1 MCNKKFEKSFDE
13 DIRKKRFFGQDNRL
27 LRTASSI
34 INQLYG
40 NNEER
45 LAQFEMIAKTEQFQK
60 KYPGFIAKDVATI
73 VRIELSEH

>member
-1 MCNKKFEKSFDE
+1 MCNKRIEESFDG
-13 DIRKKRFFGQDNRL
+13 DIRRKRFFGQNNRV
-27 LRTASSI
+27 LRAASSI

-60 KYPGFIAKDVATI
+60 KYPGFLAKDIASI
-73 VRIELSEH
+73 VKIELSQI

>member
-1 MCNKKFEKSFDE
+1 MCNKKIEESFDE
-13 DIRKKRFFGQDNRL
+13 DIRRKRFFGQNNRL
-27 LRTASSI
+27 LRAASSI

-60 KYPGFIAKDVATI
+60 KYPGLVAKDVATI